1 MKPNAVTDSTFDA
14 AVLRASEPVL
24 VDFWA
29 EWCGPCR
36 MIGPFLED
44 LATDMA
50 GKLTVAKVN
59 IDENP
64 QTPMKY
70 GVRGIPTMILFKDG
84 QVAATKIGALPKSKL
99 YEWVESLLE
108 SRSVV
113 QPGGGNRATQCRAMS
128 SRRQTQ
134 TWLWARVCWIKRI
147 SALARPGW
155 PVRRMCKPTD
165 IIRGRSAAS
174 SESRSKLSG
183 RKAKKSSPEA
193 KTPRPNFES
202 LVVS

>member
-64 QTPMKY
+64 QTP
-70 GVRGIPTMILFKDG
+70 REIRRARHPDDD
-84 QVAATKIGALPKSKL
+84 P
-99 YEWVESLLE
+99 
-108 SRSVV
+108 V
-113 QPGGGNRATQCRAMS
+113 QG
-128 SRRQTQ
+128 
-134 TWLWARVCWIKRI
+134 
-147 SALARPGW
+147 RPGRRDQDRRAAQEQALRVGRIG
-155 PVRRMCKPTD
+155 PVGT
-165 IIRGRSAAS
+165 
-174 SESRSKLSG
+174 
-183 RKAKKSSPEA
+183 
-193 KTPRPNFES
+193 
-202 LVVS
+202 